1 MEEIWMNACR
11 KLEIS
16 DDIAR
21 TWYEKIRR
29 KMVQGSGRYY
39 HNWEELL
46 LRKQE
51 YLGEIGSSSS
61 TIVFAVFFQYFEFD
75 GKRNCVEK
83 NCEAFEEFC
92 SDAGLKD
99 EHVIKL
105 VKKLL
110 GDETIDALPGYED
123 EINLLQD
130 LDLVVLGSSPEEYKR
145 YRELLRKEY
154 SHLDDSSYTKM
165 RLKVLQTFLMIPT
178 IFSTNEFQTKFE
190 ETARKNV
197 DTEIK
202 DLKNSS
208 N

>member
-1 MEEIWMNACR
+1 MDETWMNACR

-29 KMVQGSGRYY
+29 KMAQGSGRLY
-39 HNWEELL
+39 HNWDELL
-46 LRKQE
+46 VRKNDYICKE
-51 YLGEIGSSSS
+51 LTAPSS
-61 TIVFAVFFQYFEFD
+61 TIVFAVYFQYYEFD

-99 EHVIKL
+99 ESTIKL

-110 GDETIDALPGYED
+110 GDETVDTMPRYDE
-123 EINLLQD
+123 EINIIQD
-130 LDLVVLGSSPEEYKR
+130 LDLVVLGSTPEEYKR

-165 RLKVLQTFLMIPT
+165 RLKVLETFLMIPT
-178 IFSTNEFQTKFE
+178 IFATDCFRTKFE
-190 ETARKNV
+190 ETARKNILK
-197 DTEIK
+197 EIE
-202 DLKNSS
+202 DLKN
-208 N
+208 